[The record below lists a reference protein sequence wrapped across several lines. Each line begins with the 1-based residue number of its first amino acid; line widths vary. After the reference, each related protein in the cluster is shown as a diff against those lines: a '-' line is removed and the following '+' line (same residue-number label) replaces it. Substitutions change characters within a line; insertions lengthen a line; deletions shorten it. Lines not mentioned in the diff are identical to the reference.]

1 MTTYEIA
8 KLNTQYYGNSLPS
21 EGYDEV
27 DFNCVKE
34 ETQKY
39 DLQVDDALEGN
50 YTIFIGVRNKTTM
63 ERYFLWVLS
72 HNTTDKS
79 VGALIEGEGT
89 TAKQV
94 LVALMENEL
103 DGYAQQI
110 YNAESGTIVSSI
122 DSSVRGRYSNYLN
135 HEGGCKPYLQSKG
148 EFEWMMFITPNTDT
162 YYWPFFLTRE
172 VFGIVKYELPLNV
185 DVDFNVSLHTIWSK
199 TTIEIGVDEDEE
211 NEYENKIEEI
221 MEKVI

>member
-8 KLNTQYYGNSLPS
+8 KLNTQYYGDSLGA
-21 EGYDEV
+21 GYDEV

-39 DLQVDDALEGN
+39 DLQVDDAVEGN

-63 ERYFLWVLS
+63 ERYFLWALS
-72 HNTTDKS
+72 HNMTDKS

-103 DGYAQQI
+103 DGYAQPI

-122 DSSVRGRYSNYLN
+122 DSSVGGRYSNYLY
-135 HEGGCKPYLQSKG
+135 HEDKCKPYLQSKG
-148 EFEWMMFITPNTDT
+148 EFEWMMFITPNTDN
-162 YYWPFFLTRE
+162 YYWPFFLTRA
-172 VFGIVKYELPLNV
+172 VSDIVKHELPLNA
-185 DVDFNVSLHTIWSK
+185 DVDFNVSLSAVWNK
-199 TTIEIGVDEDEE
+199 TTIEISVDEDEG
-211 NEYENKIEEI
+211 NEYENKIEEV